1 MTESRVSATGS
12 GLRVV
17 LFEQP
22 ARTSNKYEIWAGMP
36 KTHVTIVSDRD
47 GWGADET
54 VVCDAVRIPL
64 VGGVE
69 GWTAAPALLRGLGD
83 IDARSF
89 DVVASHELYSFTT
102 AQAARFAKRAGKPH
116 VVHISETMPKN
127 IVYRLPPYSLIAKR
141 TVRSATWFACT
152 TQRSRQHAIALGCD
166 PDRCSVVHSGVD
178 MERFHPDPNGLVDD
192 PELLFVG
199 MLRANRGADKGV
211 LDLVA
216 AVDRLKGQGTDLHL
230 SIVGDGHLRA
240 ELEEMATTR
249 PHLTIRGRVPRDEIA
264 DLMRSSRVLILPS
277 KRTWK
282 WEEQFGFVLAEAMAS
297 GLPVVGT
304 KSGSIP
310 EVVAPWNPLV
320 TEGDVPA
327 LADGIASALGPEGER
342 WGARNR
348 EWAIDHFSLTTQAER
363 LRDVMAQAVT
373 AAVRS

>member
-1 MTESRVSATGS
+1 MTESSSRPAET
-12 GLRVV
+12 GLRVL

-36 KTHVTIVSDRD
+36 ETHVTIVSDRD

-54 VVCDAVRIPL
+54 VVCAAVRMPFI
-64 VGGVE
+64 GGFE
-69 GWTAAPALLRGLGD
+69 GWTAAPALLRGLGE
-83 IDARSF
+83 IDPSSY
-89 DVVASHELYSFTT
+89 DVIASHELYSFTT
-102 AQAARFAKRAGKPH
+102 AQAARFAARAGKPH
-116 VVHISETMPKN
+116 VIHISETMPKN
-127 IVYRLPPYSLIAKR
+127 IVYRLPPYSLITKR
-141 TVRSATWFACT
+141 TVRSASWFACT
-152 TQRSRQHAIALGCD
+152 TERARRHAIALGCD

-178 MERFHPDPNGLVDD
+178 MERFHPNPAGLVSD

-216 AVDRLKGQGTDLHL
+216 AVDRLKGQGTDLRL
-230 SIVGDGHLRA
+230 SIAGDGHLRE
-240 ELEEMATTR
+240 ELEEMAATR
-249 PHLTIRGRVPRDEIA
+249 GHLEIRGRVPRDEIA
-264 DLMRSSRVLILPS
+264 GMMRSSRVLILPS

-320 TEGDVPA
+320 DEGDIAA
-327 LADGIASALGPEGER
+327 LADGIWRALGSDGDD
-342 WGARNR
+342 WGDRNR
-348 EWAIDHFSLTTQAER
+348 QWAIDHFSLTTQAER
-363 LRDVMAQAVT
+363 LRDVMVSAVSS
-373 AAVRS
+373 APRS